1 MEKELRMNFGDVFA
15 TNVTGSS
22 GHATHVGHGDGAAPP
37 PPVAD
42 MVDLPSWESAWI
54 DLGGEG

>member
-1 MEKELRMNFGDVFA
+1 MNFGDVFGS
-15 TNVTGSS
+15 NVTGSS
-22 GHATHVGHGDGAAPP
+22 GHPTHVGHGDGAGSP

-42 MVDLPSWESAWI
+42 MVDVPSWESAWI